1 MPDMDY
7 LTVDQLKAVLGISKP
22 QFDDALQLAIFG
34 GFSGR
39 SMNTAMTSL
48 EGRRYDG
55 PDLSGVER
63 ASVDVAVVRHH
74 QAAWWWPVDMDD
86 NGSFETTWTA
96 GVQLPGDTPV
106 ASSRVAVH
114 RACHP
119 GFVVFPRC
127 PGRLFRP
134 PGPGV
139 HLPGVLP
146 GLRVRQR
153 LVSEQPAGP
162 GAGHRDLGWPSVP
175 APVVQ
180 ACQVQ
185 AIDYFKSKELTG
197 SSYGGMATGIRGYLS
212 GCNEMACALLM
223 SYRSH
228 VVA

>member
-22 QFDDALQLAIFG
+22 QFDDALQLAISAASRQIDEHCNDQFWKDDAPTARI
-34 GFSGR
+34 FQVSNARRLMLPSFATTSG
-39 SMNTAMTSL
+39 L
-48 EGRRYDG
+48 
-55 PDLSGVER
+55 V
-63 ASVDVAVVRHH
+63 VA
-74 QAAWWWPVDMDD
+74 VDMDD

-96 GVQLPGDTPV
+96 GVNYQATPPSPRPGWPFTELV
-106 ASSRVAVH
+106 TLGSSY
-114 RACHP
+114 
-119 GFVVFPRC
+119 F
-127 PGRLFRP
+127 
-134 PGPGV
+134 
-139 HLPGVLP
+139 
-146 GLRVRQR
+146 
-153 LVSEQPAGP
+153 P
-162 GAGHRDLGWPSVP
+162 GARDGYFGRPDLGFTSPGYYRDYGYGNDWYPNSQRARVQVTATWGWPSVP